1 MSNGASYYALTVV
14 EQGASTAAYY
24 SLTPTS
30 NLEMSQGGGV
40 TMDPTAASATMVNIY
55 PQTLQIQAPAGSFTA
70 GVTIVTSDDRIAG
83 RLLVSPPV
91 DVAVVVTLY
100 GVGGQQIGQS
110 ILDPAVGSLVFSFPV
125 SAAQSIP
132 KGNVAAVL
140 QTLLPKPKS

>member
-1 MSNGASYYALTVV
+1 MTVV

-30 NLEMSQGGGV
+30 NLEMSQGGV
-40 TMDPTAASATMVNIY
+40 TMDPSATMVNIY
-55 PQTLQIQAPAGSFTA
+55 PQTLRIQAPAGSFQA

-91 DVAVVVTLY
+91 NVAVIVTLY

-110 ILDPAVGSLVFSFPV
+110 ILDPAVGSLAFSFPV

-132 KGNVAAVL
+132 KGDVAGVL
-140 QTLLPKPKS
+140 QKLLPKSKS

>member
-14 EQGASTAAYY
+14 EQGASTTAYY

-30 NLEMSQGGGV
+30 NLEMSQGGV
-40 TMDPTAASATMVNIY
+40 TMAPTAATAMMVNIY
-55 PQTLQIQAPAGSFTA
+55 PQTLQIQAPAGSFNA

-91 DVAVVVTLY
+91 DVAVIVTLY

-110 ILDPAVGSLVFSFPV
+110 ILDPAVGSLEFSFPV
-125 SAAQSIP
+125 ASAMSIP
-132 KGNVAAVL
+132 KGDVQGVL
-140 QTLLPKPKS
+140 QALLPKLKS

>member
-1 MSNGASYYALTVV
+1 MSNGARYYALTVV
-14 EQGASTAAYY
+14 EQGASTTAYY

-30 NLEMSQGGGV
+30 NLEMSQGGV
-40 TMDPTAASATMVNIY
+40 TMVPTAATATLVNIY

-91 DVAVVVTLY
+91 NVAVIVTLY
-100 GVGGQQIGQS
+100 GAGGQQIGQS
-110 ILDPAVGSLVFSFPV
+110 ILDPAVGALVFSFPV
-125 SAAQSIP
+125 SSEQSIP
-132 KGNVAAVL
+132 KGDVPAVL

>member
-30 NLEMSQGGGV
+30 NLEMSQGGV
-40 TMDPTAASATMVNIY
+40 TMAPTAASATLVNLY

-70 GVTIVTSDDRIAG
+70 GVTIVTGADRIAG

-91 DVAVVVTLY
+91 NVAVVVTLY

-110 ILDPAVGSLVFSFPV
+110 ILDPAVGSLAFSFPI
-125 SAAQSIP
+125 SSAQSIP
-132 KGNVAAVL
+132 KGDVAGVM
-140 QTLLPKPKS
+140 QKLLPKSKS

>member
-14 EQGASTAAYY
+14 EQGASTTAYY

-30 NLEMSQGGGV
+30 NLEMSQGGV
-40 TMDPTAASATMVNIY
+40 TMDPTAASATLVNIY
-55 PQTLQIQAPAGSFTA
+55 PQTLQIQAPAGSFQA

-91 DVAVVVTLY
+91 NVAVIVTLY

-110 ILDPAVGSLVFSFPV
+110 ILDPAVGSLAFSFPV
-125 SAAQSIP
+125 SAAQSIS
-132 KGNVAAVL
+132 KGDVAGVL
-140 QTLLPKPKS
+140 QKLLPKSKS

>member
-24 SLTPTS
+24 ALTPTS
-30 NLEMSQGGGV
+30 NLEMSQGGA
-40 TMDPTAASATMVNIY
+40 TMDPTAAAATMVNIY

-91 DVAVVVTLY
+91 NVAVIVTLY
-100 GVGGQQIGQS
+100 GAGGQQIGQS
-110 ILDPAVGSLVFSFPV
+110 ILDPAVGTLVFSFPV
-125 SAAQSIP
+125 YPEKSIP
-132 KGNVAAVL
+132 KGDAQGVL
-140 QTLLPKPKS
+140 QRLLQKPKS